1 MRRTHLALA
10 VLLAGIGT
18 YQAIAQTVDGLDLDA
33 IKQRSTEMTAD
44 ADAFVAQVKSR
55 GDAFRED
62 AIAAQRQ
69 GINNLSALPGAA
81 RPHIDDAHAGG
92 TQNAGGAIDFD
103 EIIQGASQNVA
114 ASKGE
119 APQFIVFASLSMPP
133 QPLRKLIADTAR
145 AGGIVVFRGFPNN
158 SFKAFSAALGK
169 VVTEQDQLS
178 NVGIDPR
185 LFRAFGVTTVPT
197 YVAVSSDFNLCSG
210 FRCTTQVPPH
220 DRMTGNVSV
229 SYALETFAGGRGPGA
244 GVASVALRNLAKA
257 S

>member
-1 MRRTHLALA
+1 MRRTTIALA
-10 VLLAGIGT
+10 VLVAGVGA
-18 YQAIAQTVDGLDLDA
+18 YHALAQTVDGLDLDA
-33 IKQRSTEMTAD
+33 IKQRSTEMSAD

-55 GDAFRED
+55 GDAFREE
-62 AIAAQRQ
+62 AVRTQQQ
-69 GINNLSALPGAA
+69 GTDSLSGLAGAN
-81 RPHIDDAHAGG
+81 RPMV
-92 TQNAGGAIDFD
+92 GGAHIEGSVDFD

-114 ASKGE
+114 ANKGE

-133 QPLRKLIADTAR
+133 KSLRRLIADTAR

-158 SFKAFSAALGK
+158 SFKAFSAALAK

-185 LFRAFGVTTVPT
+185 LFRAFGVTAVPT
-197 YVAVSSDFNLCSG
+197 YVAVSSDFDLCSG
-210 FRCTTQVPPH
+210 FHCTTQVPPH

-229 SYALETFAGGRGPGA
+229 GYALETFASARGPGA
-244 GVASVALRNLAKA
+244 GVAAVALRNLAKA